1 MGKRGAPGII
11 VGKNKE
17 TKGYKVPILGKQVVV
32 TTQHVNQIETLPAE
46 ANKQLRQVLELEAPD
61 ELEQLATERAIR
73 R

>member
-17 TKGYKVPILGKQVVV
+17 TKAYKVPILGKQVVV